1 MTAENSES
9 RSRVVA
15 HSVARWVPPILVIF
29 LGLSIWELWV
39 RFDNTPAWFLPRPTR
54 VLRALVD
61 DRSLLVRHAWITLQE
76 VFVGFAVALLAGITL
91 AILID
96 ASRLMERAVYP
107 LIVAS
112 QAIPIV
118 ALAPLL
124 LVWFGYG
131 LLPKV
136 IVTALVA
143 FFPIVV
149 TTVDGL
155 RSTDLETLELLKT
168 MGADRT
174 ARFRLVKAP
183 SALPSLFSG
192 ARIGVAVAVIGAV
205 FGEYVGAKAGLGYL
219 MNISSGQLLTAR
231 VFACIVVLACMAV
244 SLFAMV
250 IALERLLLPWR
261 RHLVG
266 GHSGSE

>member
-1 MTAENSES
+1 M
-9 RSRVVA
+9 RRRGGIGRWGLPLLVVA
-15 HSVARWVPPILVIF
+15 AVLA
-29 LGLSIWELWV
+29 GWETAV
-39 RFDNTPAWFLPRPTR
+39 RIERTPAWLLPRPSTIGR
-54 VLRALVD
+54 TLVD
-61 DRSLLVRHAWITLQE
+61 DRGLLAHHARVTLQE
-76 VFVGFAVALLAGITL
+76 VLIGFAVALVAGILL
-91 AILID
+91 AIAID
-96 ASRLMERAVYP
+96 GSTLVERALYP
-107 LIVAS
+107 LVIGS

-155 RSTDLETLELLKT
+155 RAADHEALDLLRA
-168 MGADRT
+168 MGAGSV
-174 ARFRLVKAP
+174 ARFRYVKWP

-219 MNISSGQLLTAR
+219 MNISSGRLLTDR
-231 VFACIVVLACMAV
+231 VFACIAILAAMAIG
-244 SLFAMV
+244 LFSCV
-250 IALERLLLPWR
+250 IGLERLLLPWR
-261 RHLVG
+261 RRLIDDRA
-266 GHSGSE
+266 

>member
-1 MTAENSES
+1 MTGTRTEGTSATNGWA
-9 RSRVVA
+9 RPAQWLLPALLIVA
-15 HSVARWVPPILVIF
+15 A
-29 LGLSIWELWV
+29 LSIWELWV
-39 RFDNTPAWFLPRPTR
+39 RIDNTPDWLLPAPSDI
-54 VLRALVD
+54 A
-61 DRSLLVRHAWITLQE
+61 RSLITDWRLLLRHTWVTLQE
-76 VFVGFAVALLAGITL
+76 VLLGFAAALIAGALLAAAL
-91 AILID
+91 D
-96 ASRLMERAVYP
+96 ASPVLKRATYP

-136 IVTALVA
+136 IVTGLVA

-149 TTVDGL
+149 TTYDGL
-155 RSTDLETLELLKT
+155 RSTDRETLDLLRT
-168 MGADRT
+168 MGASRWT
-174 ARFRLVKAP
+174 RFRLMKVP

-219 MNISSGQLLTAR
+219 MNISSGRLLTDR
-231 VFACIVVLACMAV
+231 VFACIVLLALLAIGLFGTV
-244 SLFAMV
+244 SW
-250 IALERLLLPWR
+250 LESRLLPWR
-261 RHLVG
+261 TRLVG
-266 GHSGSE
+266 GK

>member
-1 MTAENSES
+1 MTRALG
-9 RSRVVA
+9 
-15 HSVARWVPPILVIF
+15 RWGPPLLV
-29 LGLSIWELWV
+29 LGLALLGWETAV
-39 RFDNTPAWFLPRPTR
+39 RLDGTPAWLLPRPSAVGRTLWEDRGLLAHHAR
-54 VLRALVD
+54 V
-61 DRSLLVRHAWITLQE
+61 TGQE
-76 VFVGFAVALLAGITL
+76 VLAGFALALAAGCALAV
-91 AILID
+91 LID
-96 ASRLMERAVYP
+96 ASRVVERALYP
-107 LIVAS
+107 IVVAS

-155 RSTDLETLELLKT
+155 R
-168 MGADRT
+168 GADRE
-174 ARFRLVKAP
+174 ALDLVRAMGAGRLGRFRLVKLPA
-183 SALPSLFSG
+183 ALPALFSG

-219 MNISSGQLLTAR
+219 MNISSGRLLTAR
-231 VFACIVVLACMAV
+231 VFACIVVLAVMAIA
-244 SLFAMV
+244 LFAAV
-250 IALERLLLPWR
+250 AAAERLALPWR
-261 RHLVG
+261 RYVVD
-266 GHSGSE
+266 ERT

>member
-1 MTAENSES
+1 MTG
-9 RSRVVA
+9 RVDRWLPPAALLGVA
-15 HSVARWVPPILVIF
+15 AGV
-29 LGLSIWELWV
+29 WELWV
-39 RFDNTPAWFLPRPTR
+39 RLDETPAWLLPSPSAIART
-54 VLRALVD
+54 VIA
-61 DRSLLVRHAWITLQE
+61 DRRLLAHHGWVTLQE
-76 VFVGFAVALLAGITL
+76 VIVGFMVALIAGVLLAVA
-91 AILID
+91 ID
-96 ASRLMERAVYP
+96 ASSLVSRAVYP

-149 TTVDGL
+149 TGVDGL
-155 RSTDLETLELLKT
+155 RSTDREALDLVRA
-168 MGADRT
+168 MGGGRL

-183 SALPSLFSG
+183 SALPALFSG
-192 ARIGVAVAVIGAV
+192 ARIGIAVAVIGAV

-219 MNISSGQLLTAR
+219 MNISSGRLLTAR
-231 VFACIVVLACMAV
+231 VFACIVVLATLAV
-244 SLFAMV
+244 GLFGA
-250 IALERLLLPWR
+250 AAWLEQRLLPWR
-261 RHLVG
+261 RHVIARG
-266 GHSGSE
+266 E

>member
-1 MTAENSES
+1 MTWI
-9 RSRVVA
+9 R
-15 HSVARWVPPILVIF
+15 RWSPPLLVLTAGIA
-29 LGLSIWELWV
+29 IWEIWV
-39 RFDNTPAWFLPRPTR
+39 RIDRTPDWLLPRPSLIART
-54 VLRALVD
+54 LVD
-61 DRSLLVRHAWITLQE
+61 DRGLLLHHTWVTVQE
-76 VFVGFAVALLAGITL
+76 ILVGFAVALVLGVLLAV
-91 AILID
+91 LID
-96 ASRLMERAVYP
+96 ASPLTERAVYP

-155 RSTDLETLELLKT
+155 RSTDSEVLALLRS
-168 MGADRT
+168 MGAGRW
-174 ARFRLVKAP
+174 ARFRLAKAP

-192 ARIGVAVAVIGAV
+192 ARIGISVAVIGAV
-205 FGEYVGAKAGLGYL
+205 FGEYAGANAGLGYL
-219 MNISSGQLLTAR
+219 MNISSGRLLTSR
-231 VFACIVVLACMAV
+231 VFACIVILAALAITLFALV
-244 SLFAMV
+244 SLV
-250 IALERLLLPWR
+250 ERLLLPWR
-261 RHLVG
+261 RYLVG
-266 GHSGSE
+266 LDGR

>member
-1 MTAENSES
+1 MSARESEAP
-9 RSRVVA
+9 RDWA
-15 HSVARWVPPILVIF
+15 ARQIGRWLPPLLLLV
-29 LGLSIWELWV
+29 LGLCIWEAWV
-39 RFDNTPAWFLPRPTR
+39 RIDGTPAWFLPSPSSVARTIVSDRDLLAHHTWVTLREVIVGFLVALVVGVCIAVAIEESPLTE
-54 VLRALVD
+54 RAL
-61 DRSLLVRHAWITLQE
+61 
-76 VFVGFAVALLAGITL
+76 
-91 AILID
+91 
-96 ASRLMERAVYP
+96 YP

-155 RSTDLETLELLKT
+155 RSADREMLELLRA
-168 MGADRT
+168 MGAGAFT
-174 ARFRLVKAP
+174 RFRLVKVP
-183 SALPSLFSG
+183 SAMPSLFSG
-192 ARIGVAVAVIGAV
+192 MRIGIAIAVIGAV

-219 MNISSGQLLTAR
+219 MNISSGRLLTAR

-244 SLFAMV
+244 TLFASV
-250 IALERLLLPWR
+250 ILLERLLLPWR
-261 RHLVG
+261 RYVVRV
-266 GHSGSE
+266 ENDFE

>member
-1 MTAENSES
+1 MGDEAPRAFRPS
-9 RSRVVA
+9 
-15 HSVARWVPPILVIF
+15 HWLPPAVL
-29 LGLSIWELWV
+29 LGIAIGVWELWV
-39 RFDNTPAWFLPRPTR
+39 RLDNTPAWLLPAPSAIA
-54 VLRALVD
+54 RALAD
-61 DRSLLVRHAWITLQE
+61 DRRLLLRHGWTTLQE
-76 VFVGFAVALLAGITL
+76 VLVGFAVALLAGVLL
-91 AILID
+91 AVAID
-96 ASRLMERAVYP
+96 ASALVSRAVYP

-155 RSTDLETLELLKT
+155 RSADREALDLVRA
-168 MGADRT
+168 MGAGRW
-174 ARFRLVKAP
+174 ARFRLIKAP
-183 SALPSLFSG
+183 SALPGLFSG

-205 FGEYVGAKAGLGYL
+205 FGEYVGANAGLGYL
-219 MNISSGQLLTAR
+219 MNISSGRLLTAR
-231 VFACIVVLACMAV
+231 VFACIVVLATLA
-244 SLFAMV
+244 
-250 IALERLLLPWR
+250 IALFGLTTWLERRLLPWR
-261 RHLVG
+261 AHLTERDG
-266 GHSGSE
+266 